1 MKENKNEKKIDNL
14 PFDEGMDIFGAHKTR
29 EEVRAEEKARRKE
42 EREALAQELKR
53 RRQDVKDGKV
63 PTRRKDVLVVCIV
76 LAALVALCMV
86 SLFINFVPDKED
98 VEKAMNETR
107 GHYVDE
113 NAAPALSSDNLT
125 ADVSEAYF
133 TNDGHLCV
141 KLLIGNGTD
150 KVRRIE
156 KLVIDAYDYNGQK
169 IAGGTVPFDE
179 DELVLMLMDEIEK
192 EILISPEHVLVDD
205 SYQLA
210 NTESFEITI
219 TSVPV
224 ESE

>member
-1 MKENKNEKKIDNL
+1 MKENKNQKKIDNL

-53 RRQDVKDGKV
+53 RRQGVKDGAV
-63 PTRRKDVLVVCIV
+63 STRRKDVLIVCIV

-86 SLFINFVPDKED
+86 SLFINFVPEKED

-113 NAAPALSSDNLT
+113 NAEPELST
-125 ADVSEAYF
+125 EGPMADVSEAYF

-156 KLVIDAYDYNGQK
+156 DITIYVYDYNGDK
-169 IAGGTVPFDE
+169 IAAGTVSLAEE
-179 DELVLMLMDEIEK
+179 DLTLLLMEQVEK
-192 EILISPEHVLVDD
+192 ELYIAPELLLVDD

-210 NTESFEITI
+210 NTESFEINI
-219 TSVPV
+219 TSTPI